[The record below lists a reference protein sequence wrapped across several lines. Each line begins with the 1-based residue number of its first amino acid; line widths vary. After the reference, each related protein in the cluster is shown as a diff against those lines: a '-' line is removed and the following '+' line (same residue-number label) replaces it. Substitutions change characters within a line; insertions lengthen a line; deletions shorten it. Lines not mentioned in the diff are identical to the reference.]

1 MIQEKQDLL
10 QCCSFRE
17 VTTNCISSV
26 KYSSTPHYKPIA
38 WRRPCDMH
46 RSGGGWAL
54 MEGVWVGKKRNQWGG
69 KRGLELKNWMKNQN
83 I

>member
-1 MIQEKQDLL
+1 
-10 QCCSFRE
+10 
-17 VTTNCISSV
+17 
-26 KYSSTPHYKPIA
+26 
-38 WRRPCDMH
+38 
-46 RSGGGWAL
+46 